1 MRLNAEGRRI
11 SESRMRENRTYG
23 LMRERCVK
31 VNTKMHKK
39 GLLKMSFWGTNFA
52 PVVLKEL
59 STYPWFYMTFL

>member
-1 MRLNAEGRRI
+1 MNYVEPIRDPE
-11 SESRMRENRTYG
+11 MV
-23 LMRERCVK
+23 RCICVE

-39 GLLKMSFWGTNFA
+39 GLLKMSFLGTNFA